1 MATLRVMTWNVENF
15 AAPGGGGIEPP
26 PPEVFDAKLRFLGET
41 IRQIDPD
48 LVALQEIGNEEAFH
62 ALQAELGMAYAHAFL
77 STKPGTRPIRV
88 GIISKRAL
96 TDVVEIRDYVPGRY
110 PPVPALAPPG
120 APPADPVGQMSRG
133 AVAAVVTVGATR
145 VRVLTAHLKSKLL
158 SYPRGG
164 GRSSFTPVDEN
175 ERTFATFCATA
186 QRNTEA
192 ATLRDFG
199 VSMLGAEPATR
210 LVVLGD
216 LNDVPAAASTQ
227 IFLGPEDRDASRP
240 DADDPIRLFNLAEPI
255 PGPGGIKE
263 DIHLLPN
270 DRYFSR
276 RFNGRGELIDHI
288 LASRNLLGAF
298 QNGALTGVAGFDI
311 VVETITEQDAGI
323 GPTARLAKAR
333 PDHAPA
339 VATFRLDG
347 A

>member
-1 MATLRVMTWNVENF
+1 MATLRVMTWNVENL
-15 AAPGGGGIEPP
+15 AAPGGGGIEAPP
-26 PPEVFDAKLRFLGET
+26 QEVFEAKLRFLGET

-48 LVALQEIGNEEAFH
+48 LVALQEIGNEEAFD
-62 ALQAELGMAYAHAFL
+62 ALHAELGAAYGHAFL

-88 GIISKRAL
+88 GMISKRAL
-96 TDVVEIRDYVPGRY
+96 TDVVEIQDYVPGRY

-120 APPADPVGQMSRG
+120 APPADPISKMSRG
-133 AVAAVVTVGATR
+133 AVAVVVTVGAIR

-158 SYPRGG
+158 SYPRAG
-164 GRSSFTPVDEN
+164 GRSSFTPADEN

-192 ATLRDFG
+192 ATLRDFA
-199 VSMLGAEPATR
+199 VSMLRAEPATR

-240 DADDPIRLFNLAEPI
+240 DHEDPIRLLNLAEPI
-255 PGPGGIKE
+255 PGPGGTKG
-263 DIHLLPN
+263 DIHLLPEE
-270 DRYFSR
+270 RRFSR

-288 LASRNLLGAF
+288 LASRNLLGEF
-298 QNGALTGVAGFDI
+298 RSGALTGVAGFDI
-311 VVETITEQDAGI
+311 LVQTITEQDAGI

-333 PDHAPA
+333 PDHAPV
-339 VATFRLDG
+339 VATFRLGD